1 MPHGDEVFTMSWLT
15 VPEPG
20 HALILTAAFRNLEKL
35 RGYSRMSDLAG
46 SKGVPYGDESFTW
59 SWLTV
64 TDPERKQLSFSL
76 PHQQNRWA
84 RLGARHAIT
93 TSDVAGG
100 RDVPYGDES
109 FTWSWL
115 TVTGTWREYEP
126 RVGSNTREMS
136 YPDRFCL
143 NNCSSEGVD

>member
-1 MPHGDEVFTMSWLT
+1 MSWLT

-64 TDPERKQLSFSL
+64 T
-76 PHQQNRWA
+76 
-84 RLGARHAIT
+84 
-93 TSDVAGG
+93 
-100 RDVPYGDES
+100 
-109 FTWSWL
+109 
-115 TVTGTWREYEP
+115 GTWREYEP
-126 RVGSNTREMS
+126 RVCEVVEQAFQTGQHQ
-136 YPDRFCL
+136 
-143 NNCSSEGVD
+143 V